1 MRGGGEEELTIMGQT
16 ALDLA
21 LDKGHNEIVGLLV
34 QEGGKC
40 LVVCEGKERKM
51 KTHGGAGTS

>member
-1 MRGGGEEELTIMGQT
+1 MSVSLFWNGEWGEGRRGGEELTIMGQT

-21 LDKGHNEIVGLLV
+21 LDQGHNKIIQLLV

-40 LVVCEGKERKM
+40 RHVCEGKE
-51 KTHGGAGTS
+51 

>member
-1 MRGGGEEELTIMGQT
+1 MGKEKEDEKRERRRKEFTVMGQT

-21 LDKGHNEIVGLLV
+21 LHEGYYEIIQLLV

-40 LVVCEGKERKM
+40 FIVCERK
-51 KTHGGAGTS
+51 